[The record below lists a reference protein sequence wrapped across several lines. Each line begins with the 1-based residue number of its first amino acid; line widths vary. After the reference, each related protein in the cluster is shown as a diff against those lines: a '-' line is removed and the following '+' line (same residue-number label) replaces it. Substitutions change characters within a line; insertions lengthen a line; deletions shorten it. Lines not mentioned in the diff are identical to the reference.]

1 MARKLGKNGGG
12 EGKKKSQRQR
22 VADTVT
28 EVVRTNV
35 TPQTKAQFLD
45 DCQALHTEMQLAQA
59 KVREV
64 SGRYRA
70 RLKDAEK
77 NGVDAKAIAWVIA
90 ARKRDPEELAREIR
104 ATNEMAVIGKL
115 AIGNVQLMLFED
127 GKSVGDKVDQAKGA
141 EQNPVNG
148 DGKHADSEDIR
159 IAKEKGTVAGKAGK
173 HKNPY
178 AEGSPEFLAYDGC
191 YREEQEKL
199 LGAAF
204 RGNPTE
210 GASAH

>member
-1 MARKLGKNGGG
+1 MARKLGNNGGG
-12 EGKKKSQRQR
+12 KAAKKKDTSER

-28 EVVRTNV
+28 EVVRLNV
-35 TPQTKAQFLD
+35 TPATKAEFLD

-115 AIGNVQLMLFED
+115 AIGNVQMMLFED
-127 GKSVGDKVDQAKGA
+127 GSSVGGKVDAAHAARQAPA
-141 EQNPVNG
+141 SE
-148 DGKHADSEDIR
+148 EDIEHAGEAGY
-159 IAKEKGTVAGKAGK
+159 IAGKAGK
-173 HKNPY
+173 PVEDCPY
-178 AEGSPEFLAYDGC
+178 EDPGSLEALKWVGRHRDAQAENLAT
-191 YREEQEKL
+191 
-199 LGAAF
+199 LG
-204 RGNPTE
+204 RGPLQSE
-210 GASAH
+210 ASH

>member
-1 MARKLGKNGGG
+1 MARKLGGAAKAA
-12 EGKKKSQRQR
+12 KKKGTKER

-28 EVVRTNV
+28 EVVRINV
-35 TPQTKAQFLD
+35 TPATKREFLD
-45 DCQALHTEMQLAQA
+45 DCQQLHSEMQLVQA

-115 AIGNVQLMLFED
+115 AIGNVQMMLFDD
-127 GKSVGDKVDQAKGA
+127 GKSVGDRVDAVKSA
-141 EQNPVNG
+141 EQNGTG
-148 DGKHADSEDIR
+148 DGKHADAEDIAT
-159 IAKEKGTVAGKAGK
+159 AKEKGAIAGKAGK
-173 HKNPY
+173 YKNPY
-178 AEGSPEFLAYDGC
+178 AEGCPEFLAYEGT
-191 YREEQEKL
+191 YRDEQDKL
-199 LGAAF
+199 MAGLG
-204 RGNPTE
+204 RGNPGE
-210 GASAH
+210 GQAAH